1 MRGAALGLK
10 FLLELAMLAA
20 YAATAIALLGWLS
33 GSIAAVVA
41 VAVVGTVWGLWCAP
55 RARRRLATPGRIPL
69 ELVLLAGGAV
79 ALATWAPVLGAVD
92 AGLIALDAILLTAF
106 RAWDG

>member
-20 YAATAIALLGWLS
+20 YAASAIALLGWLW

-41 VAVVGTVWGLWCAP
+41 VAVVGTVWGLRCAP
-55 RARRRLATPGRIPL
+55 RARRRLGAAARIPL
-69 ELVLLAGGAV
+69 EMILLVGGAAV
-79 ALATWAPVLGAVD
+79 LALWAPVLGAID
-92 AGLIALDAILLTAF
+92 AGLIAVDAILLTAF
-106 RAWDG
+106 RGWDG